1 MWLTNMPNNSKKTIR
16 IVGASSAIAQDFLR
30 VSSKVGSQ
38 HVFHLYSRDFSFLP
52 ALKINNL
59 TIFTHKFSDLEIAE
73 ECDAV
78 LNFVGL
84 GSPSRVALESS
95 RLEPLDLKVDLAC
108 MRLLELKPEA
118 TYLYMSSG
126 ASYGSNFS
134 TPAVDANELP
144 EISKFDLPREM
155 YGWIKRSA
163 EVRHRSLP
171 QYKIINLR
179 IFGYA
184 SRNMDLNA
192 GFLLSDLAK
201 SLVTGVPARI
211 SSEIT
216 HRDFINPDFFYE
228 VVNYCLENNL
238 PNTSLDL
245 VSTSPLGK
253 HELVAALEGI
263 FGLKVVWDETPS
275 KSNSISKSN
284 YFSQSTRLRESGV
297 GINKSALEMVIDEF
311 QAIANRPPG

>member
-1 MWLTNMPNNSKKTIR
+1 MWLTNMGNNSKKTIR

-30 VSSKVGSQ
+30 VASKVGSE
-38 HVFHLYSRDFSFLP
+38 HMFHLYSRDFGFLP

-59 TIFTHKFSDLEIAE
+59 TIFTHSFSDFEIAE
-73 ECDAV
+73 GCDAV

-95 RLEPLDLKVDLAC
+95 GLGPLDLKVDLAC
-108 MRLLELKPEA
+108 MRLLELNPEA

-126 ASYGSNFS
+126 ASYGSDFS
-134 TPAVDANELP
+134 IPAVDANELP
-144 EISKFDLPREM
+144 EMSKFDLPREV
-155 YGWIKRSA
+155 YGWIKRST

-201 SLVTGVPARI
+201 SLLTGEPAQI
-211 SSEIT
+211 STEIT
-216 HRDFINPDFFYE
+216 HRDFINPEFFHE
-228 VVNYCLENNL
+228 LVDYCLENNL

-245 VSTSPLGK
+245 VSTSSLAK
-253 HELVAALEGI
+253 DELVAALEGI
-263 FGLKVVWDETPS
+263 FGLKVKWEETPP
-275 KSNSISKSN
+275 KSNSISKCN
-284 YFSQSTRLRESGV
+284 YFSQSTRLGDYGFV
-297 GINKSALEMVIDEF
+297 NNKSALEMVIDEL
-311 QAIANRPPG
+311 QAIVSSTPG